1 MRKRLVGVAGVALLP
16 LNFATSAAGAEPFT
30 LSQALA
36 IAYETN
42 PQLEAQRAAVRA
54 TDEEVAKA
62 YGAWRPK
69 ATVDST
75 YASAR
80 GEYHAIPGPASG
92 TYPRG
97 VTATLSQPLFGADI
111 LPNIRKARAMVEAS
125 REQLRGTEE
134 QVLLDAATAYLD
146 VLRFQKTVDLEQS
159 SIVDLQKL
167 HETVQLRVRV
177 GELSRTEL
185 GQTEG
190 RLYNL
195 MENLTATQTQLAS
208 ARATFEHV
216 VGRPAEN
223 LVDPPFPVVP
233 DEFDAALNL
242 AMNYNPTV
250 LYARDQTL
258 IADHA
263 VSAAKGALAPRV
275 TIQGQYERSKDVVAT
290 GIGINDFTV
299 TAQLH
304 VPLYQGGGEYA
315 QVRETKQQA
324 TEARYNAADAER
336 QVRQQ
341 LRVSEDTLRNERA
354 AIPLSEKQV
363 EATRVAFVG
372 AQAETVIG
380 ERGTLEV
387 LISEED
393 YVNAQASL
401 LTARRN
407 AFVAAFQV
415 LAATGGLTAEALQL
429 PVKLYDPAVH
439 YREDA
444 GRPFGFGDTSEAD
457 RRATIEENVSSKPVE
472 AGPVDVR
479 GLISDGVAGRPA
491 PIRKPG
497 SKRKSKRNW

>member
-1 MRKRLVGVAGVALLP
+1 MRKGFVGVAAGALLP
-16 LNFATSAAGAEPFT
+16 FSSPCLAQPEPFT
-30 LSQALA
+30 LAQALA
-36 IAYETN
+36 VAYETN

-75 YASAR
+75 YAYAR
-80 GEYHAIPGPASG
+80 GEYHAIPGPPTG

-97 VTATLSQPLFGADI
+97 VTATLSQPIFGGDI

-146 VLRFQKTVDLEQS
+146 VLRFQKIVELEQA
-159 SIVDLQKL
+159 SIADLQKL
-167 HETVQLRVRV
+167 HQTVQLRVGV

-195 MENLTATQTQLAS
+195 MENLTAAQTQLAS
-208 ARATFEHV
+208 ARAAFEHA

-223 LVDPPFPVVP
+223 LVDPAFPVVP
-233 DEFDAALNL
+233 DDFDNALNL
-242 AMNYNPTV
+242 AMNNNPTV
-250 LYARDQTL
+250 LYARDQTV

-275 TIQGQYERSKDVVAT
+275 SVQGQYERSKDLVAT

-324 TEARYNAADAER
+324 TQARYTAADSER

-354 AIPLSEKQV
+354 AIPLNEKQV

-407 AFVAAFQV
+407 AFVAAYQV
-415 LAATGGLTAEALQL
+415 LASVGDLTAEALHL

-457 RRATIEENVSSKPVE
+457 RRAVVEESVSSKPVG
-472 AGPVDVR
+472 AGPVNVKD
-479 GLISDGVAGRPA
+479 LLSDGVAA
-491 PIRKPG
+491 PSNDEHETIAKP
-497 SKRKSKRNW
+497 KSK

>member
-1 MRKRLVGVAGVALLP
+1 MRNGLIGVAAIALLP
-16 LNFATSAAGAEPFT
+16 WSFPAVAAAPEPFT
-30 LSQALA
+30 LAEALA

-69 ATVDST
+69 ASVDST
-75 YASAR
+75 YAYAR
-80 GEYHAIPGPASG
+80 GEYHAIPGPPTG

-97 VTATLSQPLFGADI
+97 VTATLSQPVFGADI

-125 REQLRGTEE
+125 REQLRATEQE
-134 QVLLDAATAYLD
+134 VLLDAATAYLD
-146 VLRFQKTVDLEQS
+146 VLRFQKTVDLEQA
-159 SIVDLQKL
+159 SITDLQKL
-167 HETVQLRVRV
+167 HQTVQLRVRV

-190 RLYNL
+190 RLYSL
-195 MENLTATQTQLAS
+195 IENLAASQTQLAT
-208 ARATFEHV
+208 ARAAFEHA

-233 DEFDAALNL
+233 DFDTALNL
-242 AMNYNPTV
+242 AMSYNPSV

-258 IADHA
+258 IAEHA

-275 TIQGQYERSKDVVAT
+275 SVQGQYERSKDLVAA
-290 GIGINDFTV
+290 GIGINDFSV

-324 TEARYNAADAER
+324 TQARYNAADAER

-341 LRVSEDTLRNERA
+341 LRVSEETLRNERV

-363 EATRVAFVG
+363 EATRIAFVG

-387 LISEED
+387 LISEAD
-393 YVNAQASL
+393 YVNAQTSL

-415 LAATGGLTAEALQL
+415 LATTGGLSAEALHL
-429 PVKLYDPAVH
+429 PVKLYDPSVH
-439 YREDA
+439 YRHDA
-444 GRPFGFGDTSEAD
+444 GRPFGFGDTSEED
-457 RRATIEENVSSKPVE
+457 RRATVEENVSSKPV
-472 AGPVDVR
+472 D
-479 GLISDGVAGRPA
+479 LSPA
-491 PIRKPG
+491 PIDVRSLLRDGVSSPSNSENSAAPG
-497 SKRKSKRNW
+497 SQAH